1 MKFGLKLQ
9 TKLFMAILIGSLL
22 LMFGFLIFIQQVID
36 QHARDRYLEE
46 KLMTLKMAV
55 SLLES
60 DQDMNQEKNDIK
72 PNINYQK
79 LNQLFTQ
86 IKKHDPLIQSLY
98 VLVKHDT
105 KDKLVDPEEK
115 NDLNT
120 QDRVSI
126 ENDLFE
132 LQVVRSE
139 KKQLQVLYSGR
150 VYEKNF
156 NITLNTKRY
165 SLPVEI
171 DHEKQIL
178 RIGTVPWLQW
188 QDQNLVV
195 FSEGG
200 DKKIV
205 KTEDMVIQTL
215 GGQHY
220 PIKIKYLPT
229 RRMPHFAIPTLAPTT
244 LVFYDS
250 VLKRGL
256 PDIHMAGIE
265 DPRGYFIPVVMPI
278 YAGQKQP
285 IALIILELFPSQDHI
300 FGSRSLLNTIGY
312 ALLIFTILICLLIY
326 VLGYRLIRPIQML
339 LTWMQSIATTHTLMP
354 LPAVLKTK
362 GQNDEIGQLAEQTS
376 LVLETVFHK
385 KDHFEILVQQ
395 KSIELALTLK
405 RFDNMFQDHAAMMY
419 LVDPISLKFLEAN
432 ATAVRFYGYT
442 RERLLTKSLEDIHL
456 TLKHELVEHI
466 SELIQSKASKTFEF
480 KHILAS
486 GEIRDVTVCASIIE
500 VEEKKTAYFAVAFDV
515 TERVLL
521 QKQNHQIQL
530 KLKNII
536 YTAANGIITV
546 SRYGMIQS
554 CNPAGLKMFGYD
566 DEEEMLNQSVAILMP
581 AEISQKHRVY
591 IEQFGNN
598 FLLENDIVDVKREV
612 IAKRK
617 NNSLFAAY
625 LTLSQIEDE
634 RGAPLFVAIL
644 TDLSEQK
651 QYEQSLIEAKEK
663 AEHAN
668 RTKDNFVAYT
678 IHELRSPLN
687 TILGSIEILKEELET
702 ADTFVLKYLDVI
714 KQSSERLLR
723 FSNDL
728 LDISKMEA
736 GEMTFVFRSHSLRQI
751 VNEAIYEIDVQAQR
765 ATVQIRT
772 EMMPHDMLE
781 CDAFRIGQVIRNF
794 LSNALKYA
802 PSGSL
807 IEVQSHAVGQLY
819 LYFSVRDQGAG
830 IPHGKEK
837 QIFERYVQGAH
848 ARSGT
853 GLGLTI
859 AKQIIDAHH
868 GKIGAMNHPQ
878 KGAIFWFQLPLKNT
892 TRMIQ
897 ETQK

>member
-9 TKLFMAILIGSLL
+9 TKLFLAILIWSLL
-22 LMFGFLIFIQQVID
+22 LMLGFFIFIQQVIQ
-36 QHARDRYLEE
+36 QHVRDRYLEE
-46 KLMTLKMAV
+46 KLITLKMVA

-60 DQDMNQEKNDIK
+60 DRSLDLEKNDTK

-79 LNQLFTQ
+79 LNQLFAQ
-86 IKKHDPLIQSLY
+86 IKKQDPLIQSLY
-98 VLVKHDT
+98 ILEKHST
-105 KDKLVDPEEK
+105 EDKLVHPEES
-115 NDLNT
+115 DLNT
-120 QDRVSI
+120 QDRISI
-126 ENDLFE
+126 ENDLFQ
-132 LQVVRSE
+132 LQVKHSE
-139 KKQLQVLYSGR
+139 KKRMQVFYLGHA
-150 VYEKNF
+150 YEENF
-156 NITLNTKRY
+156 KIEIGPKGL

-171 DHEKQIL
+171 DQEQQIL
-178 RIGTVPWLQW
+178 KVAAVPWLQW
-188 QDQNLVV
+188 KGQEIIA
-195 FSEGG
+195 FSANGSKKVGG
-200 DKKIV
+200 GEV
-205 KTEDMVIQTL
+205 LTTQFF
-215 GGQHY
+215 GAQHH
-220 PIKIKYLPT
+220 PIKMKYLPAQRLSFST
-229 RRMPHFAIPTLAPTT
+229 PTLSPTT

-250 VLKRGL
+250 LFKRGL
-256 PDIHMAGIE
+256 PDVQLAGIE
-265 DPRGYFIPVVMPI
+265 DPRGHFIPVVVPI
-278 YAGQKQP
+278 YVGKKKP
-285 IALIILELFPSQDHI
+285 IALIVLEVFPAADHI
-300 FGSRSLLNTIGY
+300 FITQPILKNIGY
-312 ALLIFTILICLLIY
+312 ALVLFAALMGLFIF
-326 VLGYRLIRPIQML
+326 VSGYRLIQPIQVL
-339 LTWMQSIATTHTLMP
+339 LTWVQSIAQTQTMIPFPHL
-354 LPAVLKTK
+354 VKIK
-362 GQNDEIGQLAEQTS
+362 RQHDEIGQLAVQIFS
-376 LVLETVFHK
+376 VLEDSFRK
-385 KDHFEILVQQ
+385 KNHFEMLVQQ
-395 KSIELALTLK
+395 KSLELAATLK
-405 RFDNMFQDHAAMMY
+405 RFDSMFQNHAAMMY
-419 LVDPISLKFLEAN
+419 LIDPSSLKFIEAN
-432 ATAVRFYGYT
+432 CAAVTFYGYT

-456 TLKHELVEHI
+456 TPKDQLVAHI
-466 SELIQSKASKTFEF
+466 LELIESKESKPFEF
-480 KHILAS
+480 KQILAS
-486 GEIRDVTVCASIIE
+486 GQIRDVTIFANIIE
-500 VEEKKTAYFAVAFDV
+500 VEEKKTVYFAVAFDV

-536 YTAANGIITV
+536 HTAANGIITV

-566 DEEEMLNQSVAILMP
+566 DEQEVFNQSVAILMP
-581 AEISQKHRVY
+581 AEISQKHTAY

-598 FLLENDIVDVKREV
+598 FLLENEIVNIKREI

-617 NNSLFAAY
+617 NHSLFAAY

-634 RGAPLFVAIL
+634 CGAPLFVAIL

-651 QYEQSLIEAKEK
+651 QYEQSLIESKEK

-687 TILGSIEILKEELET
+687 TILGSIEILKEEIET
-702 ADTFVLKYLDVI
+702 SDPFILKYLDVI

-736 GEMTFVFRSHSLRQI
+736 GEMTFVFRPHSLRQI

-765 ATVQIRT
+765 ATVQLRT
-772 EMMPHDMLE
+772 DMMSHDMLE
-781 CDAFRIGQVIRNF
+781 CDAFRIGQVVRNF

-807 IEVQSHAVGQLY
+807 IEIQSHAVGQLY

-830 IPHGKEK
+830 IPHGKEQ

-878 KGAIFWFQLPLKNT
+878 KGAIFWFQLPIKNPT
-892 TRMIQ
+892 EPFRDI
-897 ETQK
+897 